1 MEKDIKKENKPIID
15 YRVKIRSLE
24 KELEYTYQGY
34 NSIKSKNNNLINKL
48 DEMRKQNYFI

>member
-24 KELEYTYQGY
+24 KRVRIYI
-34 NSIKSKNNNLINKL
+34 S
-48 DEMRKQNYFI
+48 RV